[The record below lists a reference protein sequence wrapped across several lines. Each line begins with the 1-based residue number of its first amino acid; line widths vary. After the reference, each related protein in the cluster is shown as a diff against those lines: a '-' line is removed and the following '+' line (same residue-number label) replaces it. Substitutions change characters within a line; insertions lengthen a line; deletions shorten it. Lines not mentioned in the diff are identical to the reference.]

1 MKGGMF
7 HTYERISEQTWRSTV
22 QKNSQ
27 VSRVHRAKFGVIQTT
42 SGREIEVVEQDRVVN
57 LLD

>member
-7 HTYERISEQTWRSTV
+7 HTYERISEQQWHSTA

-27 VSRVHRAKFGVIQTT
+27 VPRAHRAKFGVIQTT